1 MENIRLVLAMVLTA
15 VTSYLIGC
23 ANFAIIVSKVLYH
36 KDIRDYG
43 SGNAGMT
50 NIARTFGKFPAV
62 LVTIGDFAKGAIALL
77 LGHLLFMLIGGS
89 GGFGDFP
96 FYGEYIVA
104 FFVMMGHCFP
114 VFYGFRGGKGILVS
128 AGVILILNPWI
139 LLILLAI
146 FLAVF
151 LTTRIVSA
159 GSITVAIAYPILTLI
174 FGLVGHTTTVLWDT
188 LMALVLGGLV
198 IFFHRAN
205 IKRLLNGTE
214 NRFGSKK
221 K

>member
-1 MENIRLVLAMVLTA
+1 MVLAVVLMA
-15 VTSYLIGC
+15 VVSYLIGC
-23 ANFAIIVSKVLYH
+23 ANFAIIISKLLYH

-77 LGHLLFMLIGGS
+77 LGHLLVMTVGGTGS
-89 GGFGDFP
+89 FTDFP

-128 AGVILILNPWI
+128 AGVILILNPWM
-139 LLILLAI
+139 LLVLLAI
-146 FLAVF
+146 FLVVF
-151 LTTRIVSA
+151 LTTKIVSA
-159 GSITVAIAYPILTLI
+159 GSITVAVSYPILTLI
-174 FGLVGHTTTVLWDT
+174 FGLINHTETVLWDT
-188 LMALVLGGLV
+188 LVALILGGLV
-198 IFFHRAN
+198 VFFHRAN

-214 NRFGSKK
+214 TRFGSKK